1 MTKEINLVPEN
12 IIKKHGEYRRV
23 KFIIVLEIFLMFVFS
38 TVVGTLF
45 VLNRDLLVKSLDLQT
60 KIRSLENKIARMQL
74 TANQGADFSARI
86 IEIERV
92 LENRQHLSI
101 FISNFI
107 KIVPSG
113 VKVEKIY
120 IGEKSKIIV
129 GGTSVSYGV
138 LADFLAVFG
147 KEAKIKDSIYS
158 DSALTEISLKKET
171 GLISFTLEIGIK
183 PESLVTKGI
192 L

>member
-1 MTKEINLVPEN
+1 
-12 IIKKHGEYRRV
+12 
-23 KFIIVLEIFLMFVFS
+23 
-38 TVVGTLF
+38 
-45 VLNRDLLVKSLDLQT
+45 
-60 KIRSLENKIARMQL
+60 MQL